1 MIRPPRY
8 AFVFSRRVV
17 IFAVIAVLLAM
28 LPAIAW
34 VSRLVRLAEIRLA
47 QKRDEVLCD
56 GHMTRIQGSLRWY
69 QRTFGGLP
77 PAHFLDDRGTPVHS
91 WRVLISL
98 TKPLPAG
105 DFGNRYSLATPWNS
119 PENLPLLYH
128 EEGDRFACPADSE
141 AVRSRYTSY
150 VVVVGENTL
159 WPGSEGRTEE
169 ELRGNDERILFIEIP
184 RTDIPWME
192 PRDVTFEEALQMYT
206 EWDGFRSARHPNG
219 LHYVTLGGDLGCFS
233 DIGDRDEFARLL
245 QIRPVDDAQ

>member
-1 MIRPPRY
+1 MIRPRRY

-17 IFAVIAVLLAM
+17 IFAVIALLLAM

-34 VSRLVRLAEIRLA
+34 VSRLAEIRLV
-47 QKRDEVLCD
+47 QTRNELLCD
-56 GHMTRIQGSLRWY
+56 SHMTWIQSSLRWY
-69 QRTFGGLP
+69 QRKLGGLP

-98 TKPLPAG
+98 IWAPG
-105 DFGNRYSLATPWNS
+105 RSDFGDRYSLATPWNS
-119 PENLPLLYH
+119 PENLPLLHH
-128 EEGDRFACPADSE
+128 ERGDSMACPADSE

-159 WPGSEGRTEE
+159 WPGSEGRTED
-169 ELRGNDERILFIEIP
+169 ELRGNDDRILFIEIP
-184 RTDIPWME
+184 RTDIAWME
-192 PRDVTFEEALQMYT
+192 PRDVTFEDALQMYT

-219 LHYVTLGGDLGCFS
+219 LHYVTLGGDLGRFS